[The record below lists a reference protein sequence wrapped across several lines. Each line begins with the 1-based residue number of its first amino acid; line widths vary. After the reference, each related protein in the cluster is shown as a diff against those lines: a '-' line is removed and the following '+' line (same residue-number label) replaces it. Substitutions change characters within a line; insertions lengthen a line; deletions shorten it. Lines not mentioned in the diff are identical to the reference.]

1 MQMKKA
7 TEINYSKAIR
17 KLKEGKINYFD
28 ELYNS
33 TKKIIFYNIF
43 SYVKDYQI
51 SEDLLQETFIKF
63 LDKISEIDENKNPLN
78 YLMVVSKNLSLNW
91 LKKNSRIDELDEIS
105 EVNIKSKDD
114 LLEKVYSNDLINIMI
129 NILSKEE
136 YNVVYLK
143 VVEEYTHKE
152 ISILLDEPIGT
163 ITWRYNEAIKKL
175 RKELAYEE

>member
-1 MQMKKA
+1 
-7 TEINYSKAIR
+7 
-17 KLKEGKINYFD
+17 
-28 ELYNS
+28 
-33 TKKIIFYNIF
+33 
-43 SYVKDYQI
+43 
-51 SEDLLQETFIKF
+51 
-63 LDKISEIDENKNPLN
+63 
-78 YLMVVSKNLSLNW
+78 MVVSKNLSLDW